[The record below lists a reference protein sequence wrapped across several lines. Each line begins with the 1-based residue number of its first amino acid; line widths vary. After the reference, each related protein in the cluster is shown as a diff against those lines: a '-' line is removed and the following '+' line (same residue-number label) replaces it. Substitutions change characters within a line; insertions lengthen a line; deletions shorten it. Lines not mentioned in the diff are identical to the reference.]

1 MLNPDGVINGN
12 YRNNVAGCDLNR
24 KWDNPNPLLH
34 PTIFAAKKLILSL
47 NEKIVFFCDFHGSMK
62 KFNCFL
68 YGCYPDSE
76 EEEEKRTFKKE

>member
-1 MLNPDGVINGN
+1 
-12 YRNNVAGCDLNR
+12 
-24 KWDNPNPLLH
+24 
-34 PTIFAAKKLILSL
+34 
-47 NEKIVFFCDFHGSMK
+47 MK